1 MSKITLYQY
10 EGEDSPPSPPAN
22 QVTMFAKN
30 GLLYAKNSE
39 GSVSGPGPNPEY
51 RSSMLVPVNSPYNNF
66 MLQSSQLQN
75 VQINERKNFDYGTP
89 VSDPNAGSIVGTAL
103 NVVDIYSYN
112 EGEESFPETVN
123 LIVYINDQ
131 PSEIVISIPLEI
143 NEPTVYTSIQ
153 TAGISFGDTISIQ
166 TEEQPVGIYIEVE
179 AIATVTISSAAAA
192 AAV

>member
-39 GSVSGPGPNPEY
+39 GSISGPGPNPEY
-51 RSSMLVPVNSPYNNF
+51 RSSMFVPVNSRYNNII
-66 MLQSSQLQN
+66 LQSPQSQN
-75 VQINERKNFDYGTP
+75 VEVNKAQSDYGIP

-103 NVVDIYSYN
+103 NVLDIYSYN
-112 EGEESFPETVN
+112 EGGGDLPETVN

-143 NEPTVYTSIQ
+143 NDPTVYTSIQ

-166 TEEQPVGIYIEVE
+166 TEEQPDGIYIEV
-179 AIATVTISSAAAA
+179 AALATVTISSAAV
-192 AAV
+192 AV